1 MRCSETREPSL
12 MAHNLQTKVYA
23 LLRDAFKDSRVSSSI
38 LSARVSDAN
47 MQSHRRDYI
56 HEMGYEPK
64 STTTVTTPLDPNIVY
79 SQEDCPAEVDVDLR
93 AQVWTEHGKIIHLAV
108 CSRPDLAHAV
118 SVLGRYVHNPCQKL
132 WLAYHRIAK
141 YLIRTKDFRLIFGTY
156 DPLRR
161 TEPYGF
167 TDSDWAADLDHPS

>member
-93 AQVWTEHGKIIHLAV
+93 AQVWTERQNHPPRGLVQTRPGACGERPGKI
-108 CSRPDLAHAV
+108 CS
-118 SVLGRYVHNPCQKL
+118 
-132 WLAYHRIAK
+132 
-141 YLIRTKDFRLIFGTY
+141 
-156 DPLRR
+156 
-161 TEPYGF
+161 
-167 TDSDWAADLDHPS
+167 